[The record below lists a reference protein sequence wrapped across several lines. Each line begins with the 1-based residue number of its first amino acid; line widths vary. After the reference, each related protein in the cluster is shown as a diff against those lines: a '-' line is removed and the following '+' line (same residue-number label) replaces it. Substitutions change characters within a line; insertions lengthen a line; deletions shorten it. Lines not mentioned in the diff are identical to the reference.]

1 MRFFGYELSRVNK
14 AAGPLPVRSS
24 MYGWVR
30 ESFAGAWQ
38 KGVTIDPIGTITA
51 YAAVYACISRIAND
65 VAKLEPRLMELQ
77 ADGTSTLAV
86 STSPYWEVIRKP
98 NTFQNRIQFY
108 SFWLSLKLMYG
119 NSYALKKRD
128 QRGIVYGKYLLD
140 PRRVTPMVTPEGDV
154 YYSLGGDDLAK
165 APAGMVAP
173 ASEII
178 HDRCVTLWHPL
189 VGVSPIYACGA
200 SATQGNRIQ
209 GNSAQFFENMS
220 RPSGMLSAPGTIDEV
235 TADRLKRE
243 WEANYSGLN
252 LGRLAVLGDGL
263 KYEPMTIPAQE
274 AQLIDQLKWTVEDV
288 ARAFGMPLYKIGAG
302 PIPTNNNVEA
312 LNQQYYSDCLQ
323 THIES
328 IELCLNEGLGLPS
341 GYRVEFDLDGLLR
354 MDGAAQIEMLAKQ
367 VESGIAAPNEAR
379 GRLNLSPK
387 KGGDS
392 IYLQQQYY
400 SLEALAKRDAQ
411 ADPFGTAK
419 PAPALPAPEP
429 KSYDADLA
437 LLAAQI
443 KAAEAREQRAQ
454 EYIAAIVSKA
464 LEEVAAPPAVEPKSY
479 EAEFAA
485 LQGHLNAAAERQS
498 SIEASV
504 SKALT
509 DAAERQ
515 AETLEAL
522 TARLS
527 SLPSYTEEFA
537 TLGEQ
542 LKATAARQETIEA
555 TVTALAAPADQAA
568 DSGEMLVK
576 AMADEL
582 IARFRTEPVCV

>member
-1 MRFFGYELSRVNK
+1 MRFFGYELSRVSK
-14 AAGPLPVRSS
+14 ANGPTPVRSS

-38 KGVTIDPIGTITA
+38 KGVTIDPLGTITA

-77 ADGTSTLAV
+77 PDGTSRPAV

-108 SFWLSLKLMYG
+108 CFWLSLKLMYG
-119 NSYALKKRD
+119 NSFALKKRD
-128 QRGIVYGKYLLD
+128 ARGIVYAKYLLD

-154 YYSLGGDDLAK
+154 YYSLGGDDIAK
-165 APAGMVAP
+165 CPAGMVAP

-209 GNSAQFFENMS
+209 SNSAQFFENMS

-235 TADRLKRE
+235 TATRLKSE
-243 WEANYSGLN
+243 WEANYTGLN

-328 IELCLNEGLGLPS
+328 IELCLNEGLGLPPV
-341 GYRVEFDLDGLLR
+341 YRVEFDLDGLLR
-354 MDGAAQIEMLAKQ
+354 MDGGAQIEMLVKAR
-367 VESGIAAPNEAR
+367 EGGLMAPNE
-379 GRLNLSPK
+379 GRAKINLPPK
-387 KGGDS
+387 KGGES
-392 IYLQQQYY
+392 IYMQQQYF
-400 SLEALAKRDAQ
+400 SLEALAKRDTQ
-411 ADPFGTAK
+411 ADPFGPPATP
-419 PAPALPAPEP
+419 PAPPAPPPEP
-429 KSYDADLA
+429 KSYDAEFAELY
-437 LLAAQI
+437 AQL
-443 KAAEAREQRAQ
+443 KSAAEREQSAQ
-454 EYIAAIVSKA
+454 EAMKNTVNTA
-464 LEEVAAPPAVEPKSY
+464 LAEVAARE
-479 EAEFAA
+479 AA
-485 LQGHLNAAAERQS
+485 LS
-498 SIEASV
+498 SEIA
-504 SKALT
+504 
-509 DAAERQ
+509 
-515 AETLEAL
+515 
-522 TARLS
+522 
-527 SLPSYTEEFA
+527 
-537 TLGEQ
+537 Q
-542 LKATAARQETIEA
+542 LRTKK
-555 TVTALAAPADQAA
+555 
-568 DSGEMLVK
+568 DSGEELVK
-576 AMADEL
+576 AMADRL
-582 IARFRTEPVCV
+582 IERFRQEPVCV